1 MSNSPK
7 SQIDALVDAICAS
20 KKYAAISEDLV
31 RSIGLRELAARRSLK
46 EAIKATKNK
55 LHQVAG
61 AFLDARPPY
70 GAWLAQLEAIAQPSG
85 AQAED
90 QNLELN
96 THNSKLREACAAMM
110 RQHAST
116 RERLPVLDSFYRE
129 IFGALPPIGSVL
141 DVACGLNPLA
151 IPWMPLA
158 AGATYA
164 ACDLYAD
171 MIEFLNCFFELAGI
185 AGRAQVCDLAS
196 APPRQSADLALVLK
210 TLPTLDQ
217 IARDAGRDLLRA
229 LDARYML
236 VSFPARSL
244 GGRDKHMAANYAR
257 RFEALAAAEGW
268 PAERFEFPTELV
280 FLVRK

>member
-1 MSNSPK
+1 MSNISK
-7 SQIDALVDAICAS
+7 SEIDALVETIYAS
-20 KKYAAISEDLV
+20 KKYAAISADLV
-31 RSIGLRELAARRSLK
+31 RSIGMRELATRRNLK

-70 GAWLAQLEAIAQPSG
+70 DEWLAQLANVQT
-85 AQAED
+85 
-90 QNLELN
+90 LERSN
-96 THNSKLREACAAMM
+96 VQTICREMM

-116 RERLPVLDSFYRE
+116 RERLPVLDSFYRA
-129 IFGALPPIGSVL
+129 IFGVLPPIHSVL

-151 IPWMPLA
+151 IPWMPLE

-171 MIEFLNCFFELAGI
+171 MIDFLNAFFQI
-185 AGRAQVCDLAS
+185 AGVAGQAWVCDLVS
-196 APPRQSADLALVLK
+196 DPPRQRADLALVLK

-217 IARDAGRDLLRA
+217 IAKDAGRDLLRA
-229 LDARYML
+229 LDARYLL

-244 GGRDKHMAANYAR
+244 GGRDKHMADHYAR
-257 RFEALAAAEGW
+257 RFEAVVAAEGW
-268 PAERFEFPTELV
+268 PAERFEFATELA
-280 FLVRK
+280 FLVQK